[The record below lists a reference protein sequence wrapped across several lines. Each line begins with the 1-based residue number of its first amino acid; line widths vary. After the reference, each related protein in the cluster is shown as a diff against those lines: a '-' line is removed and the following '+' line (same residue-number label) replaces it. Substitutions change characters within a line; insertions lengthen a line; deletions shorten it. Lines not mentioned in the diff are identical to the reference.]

1 MDGRFKNVLRLLMT
15 TLDSAKR
22 EYSEMIAER
31 KMYEESEADNGLLE
45 VPDKNVYIL
54 APTDEDISK
63 MKDYI
68 HELMDAIKLLEETNH
83 E

>member
-1 MDGRFKNVLRLLMT
+1 MDGKFKNVLRLLMT
-15 TLDSAKR
+15 TLETAKK
-22 EYSEMIAER
+22 EYAEMLAER
-31 KMYEESEADNGLLE
+31 KMYEESEADNGFLE

-54 APTDEDISK
+54 APTEEDISK

-68 HELMDAIKLLEETNH
+68 YELMEAIKLLEETNY